1 MKGCKLT
8 DTHARM
14 HAHTHTHTEVDFS
27 LQFVLADYAGFFY
40 VSNDKGVINNIKQ
53 CFDSCFTK
61 LKQYEQLPEK
71 YNSSVNMH
79 WDLLPSSI

>member
-40 VSNDKGVINNIKQ
+40 VSNDKGVINNIEQ
-53 CFDSCFTK
+53 YFDSCFTK

>member
-40 VSNDKGVINNIKQ
+40 VSNDKGVINNIAQ

>member
-14 HAHTHTHTEVDFS
+14 HAQTHTHTEVDFS

-40 VSNDKGVINNIKQ
+40 VSNDKGVINNIEQ